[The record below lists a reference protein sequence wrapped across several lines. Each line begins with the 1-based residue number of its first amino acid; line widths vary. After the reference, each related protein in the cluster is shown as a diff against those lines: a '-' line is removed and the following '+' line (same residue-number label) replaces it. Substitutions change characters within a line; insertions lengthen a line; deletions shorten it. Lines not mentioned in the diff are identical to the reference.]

1 MQIAIKT
8 KPARALLVSVEAA
21 MFLVLTG
28 WVGKAYVADV
38 LASRPTMDNLE
49 RAVKLDP
56 SNADYHTRLGG
67 LYEYS
72 PLDLQLEKAEE
83 HFRRATHLDSYDPQ
97 AWLQL
102 AVAMELQGRIGE
114 AGTCLRRVHLL
125 APNLP
130 AYQWPIANFYLLQGN
145 IDEAFRH
152 FRIVLAGTSQYDSH
166 VFGLAWK
173 ATDDAGKILQ
183 ELIPERVTT
192 EFSYLNFLVSGRRL
206 NEAQAVWKRIV
217 AGREAFFPGQSS
229 PYIESLV
236 GAQRTDEAY
245 QVWTDLQ
252 KKGLIRYSSLPSEKN
267 LLSNGEFEDEL
278 LNMGFDWRI
287 VSVEGVY
294 AGLDTS
300 TYHSPSHALLVQF
313 TGKQNLLYQ
322 HVYQYV
328 KVSPGQSYRLQA
340 FMKTEDIT
348 TDSGP
353 RLQVYDAYNAKAL
366 DKLTDDLTGTSDGW
380 TSLLLDFATGPKTD
394 LIVVRL
400 VRLPSKKFDNLIS
413 GKVWLDDVQLTP
425 VQK

>member
-1 MQIAIKT
+1 MQIAIRA
-8 KPARALLVSVEAA
+8 KPARVLLVSAEAA
-21 MFLVLTG
+21 MLLVLIG
-28 WVGKAYVADV
+28 WVSKAYVADV
-38 LASRPTMDNLE
+38 LASRPTAYNLE

-56 SNADYHTRLGG
+56 SNAEYHVRLGR

-72 PLDLQLEKAEE
+72 PLDLQLGKAEE
-83 HFRRATHLDSYDPQ
+83 HFRRATYLDSYDPQ
-97 AWLQL
+97 TWLEL
-102 AVAMELQGRIGE
+102 AVAMEFQGRLGE
-114 AGTCLRRVHLL
+114 AGICLRWVHLL

-152 FRIVLAGTSQYDSH
+152 FRVVLAGTAQYNNN

-183 ELIPERVTT
+183 QLIPEQVPA
-192 EFSYLNFLVSGRRL
+192 EFSYLNFLVSQHRL
-206 NEAQAVWKRIV
+206 DAAQAVWKRIV
-217 AGREAFFPGQSS
+217 AGREEFSPDSSS
-229 PYIESLV
+229 PYIDSLI
-236 GAQRTDEAY
+236 GARRAEEAY

-267 LLSNGEFEDEL
+267 VVFNGDFEDEL
-278 LNMGFDWRI
+278 LNFGFAWRI
-287 VSVEGVY
+287 VPVEGVY
-294 AGLDTS
+294 AGRDTS
-300 TYHSPSHALLVQF
+300 TYHSPSHAFLIQF
-313 TGKQNLLYQ
+313 SGKQNLRYQ

-340 FMKTEDIT
+340 FMKTEGVT

-353 RLQVYDAYNAKAL
+353 RLEVYDAYNPAAL
-366 DKLTDDLTGTSDGW
+366 DKLTDDLTGTTDGW
-380 TSLLLDFATGPKTD
+380 TPLLLDFAAGPKTG

-400 VRLPSKKFDNLIS
+400 IRLPSKKFDNLIS

-425 VQK
+425 AQK